1 MKQNRIDCPSRVKV
15 IGFDNTYVSSI
26 AVPSLTTINVPKV
39 RMGTVAAQKL
49 TEMIEGTLPSG
60 EITYEI
66 PIGLVQRTT
75 TDPDKEN
82 GIELEDW

>member
-1 MKQNRIDCPSRVKV
+1 
-15 IGFDNTYVSSI
+15 
-26 AVPSLTTINVPKV
+26 
-39 RMGTVAAQKL
+39 MGTVAAQKL

-75 TDPDKEN
+75 TDLIKKT
-82 GIELEDW
+82 ELNWRIGNPFGLLSTHNFNHFTKGR